1 MPLPDVVTTCEY
13 RSPHP
18 FLEGR
23 VTGIIDDL
31 WEKELT
37 GTGTLLVRWWV
48 GRTCC
53 LPWRR
58 QSRIVVAQARTKGSN
73 LQIEAA
79 ETKIRAHAVC
89 ENKKK
94 RRERRGLG
102 GGGI

>member
-37 GTGTLLVRWWV
+37 GTGTWLVRWWV

-58 QSRIVVAQARTKGSN
+58 QSRVAQARTKGSN
-73 LQIEAA
+73 LQIEPSRDENSQACG
-79 ETKIRAHAVC
+79 IIC